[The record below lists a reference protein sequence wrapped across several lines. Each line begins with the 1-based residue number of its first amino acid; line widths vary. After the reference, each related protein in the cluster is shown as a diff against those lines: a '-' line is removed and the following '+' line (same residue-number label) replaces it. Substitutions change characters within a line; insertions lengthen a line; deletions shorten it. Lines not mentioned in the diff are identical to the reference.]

1 MKSWNIKF
9 SQNNFILC
17 FFLHTDKHLAIL
29 SLCTS
34 DIQSMQI
41 FGLVYYLSTVQTSP
55 LHVSCYPYM
64 ETNVFLVCS
73 WISIKSYDI
82 FCLTEMFQQLH
93 LIIVSKYIY
102 LVIVTNDRS
111 SIYVSI
117 MIIQCTTSLPL
128 MYYWLQQRAYWL
140 VGSINGNHFE
150 SAHHKFDSDQVW
162 SKLSYLHVWHKNH
175 QNYKFH

>member
-64 ETNVFLVCS
+64 KTNVFLVCS

-117 MIIQCTTSLPL
+117 MIIDLENVTDSID
-128 MYYWLQQRAYWL
+128 L
-140 VGSINGNHFE
+140 VKHF
-150 SAHHKFDSDQVW
+150 
-162 SKLSYLHVWHKNH
+162 
-175 QNYKFH
+175 